1 MNPFD
6 WKMKWFCIVIETDI
20 HSHTHTRLHRW
31 TATTHEYAN
40 HLYFLFLKISCK
52 CICLSIRMRILY
64 CHALKCTTEKI
75 RATLSLFHTHFSY
88 LAIKMYEDDPAASYT
103 AYYQCDML
111 YLALIILIT
120 ALLIKMAIH
129 KPHTDRFTIQPTE
142 REWGVEGQVGSFHF
156 CGLLGCHKNKSFLL
170 PFSFSSA

>member
-75 RATLSLFHTHFSY
+75 RATLSFPHSFFVFSY
-88 LAIKMYEDDPAASYT
+88 KNVRRRPGRWLHSILSMWYALSRSYYFDNCIANKNGYTQTAHRQIHNTTYGARVRGREAS
-103 AYYQCDML
+103 
-111 YLALIILIT
+111 
-120 ALLIKMAIH
+120 
-129 KPHTDRFTIQPTE
+129 RFIPFL
-142 REWGVEGQVGSFHF
+142 WFVGM
-156 CGLLGCHKNKSFLL
+156 
-170 PFSFSSA
+170 P

>member
-20 HSHTHTRLHRW
+20 HSHTHGYIVELLM
-31 TATTHEYAN
+31 N
-40 HLYFLFLKISCK
+40 MQIICIFLFLKISCK

-129 KPHTDRFTIQPTE
+129 KPHTDKFTIQPTE
-142 REWGVEGQVGSFHF
+142 REWGVERQVGSFHF